1 MPIEPNQ
8 LLLHYRLLAKIGEGG
23 MGVVW
28 KALDTT
34 LDREVAI
41 KILPAAFAADPERL
55 ARFDREA
62 RVLASLNHTGIAA
75 IYGLHEHRTGPDSI
89 RFLAMELVPGEELA
103 ERLNRGPLA
112 IPDALTIAAQI
123 AEALETAHDQGIIHR
138 DLKPANVKLT
148 PDGKVKVL
156 DFGLA
161 KALADDT
168 ASAGGDPSHS
178 PTITSAGTVVGM
190 ILGTAA
196 YMSPEQAKGLVVDR
210 RADIWS
216 FGVVLHEMLTG
227 RRTFAGETVSETLAS
242 VIKDEIDYSV
252 LPPDTPRHVRRLL
265 RRCLDRDPHTR
276 LRDAGEARV
285 ALTSKI
291 DEADVAQAETG
302 AATNAASN
310 PPRWI
315 LPLAAGALILGAVIG
330 FVGYQ
335 ALDTPPPAPAVDR
348 TSIVE
353 RGLITSNSTPIAPDG
368 RAVAMIVEG
377 EGGLMLAVRSLDR
390 FDPVVLTGTE
400 GALNPFFSPDGEWI
414 GYFTRS
420 SLMKVQVRGGTP
432 RTICEIRG
440 LVRFDPWNSGDYS
453 TADWHANGS
462 IVFSSGYWRALAD
475 KPGLYVVSAA
485 GGKPRPITQLAGK
498 SISHENPSFTPDGD
512 HVLFTMRYPGVEDDR
527 LEVVDTASGARRVVM
542 EGVTTG
548 RIMEAGY
555 LLYQDQFYNRLG
567 AAPVDL
573 SSFEVLGPGV
583 PLIEGFTQDTTLG
596 YSVSPDGDLLYMPA
610 AHREGNRRIVRIGL
624 DGSMTTLVARAGS
637 WLQPRISPDGRRL
650 LVREVG
656 AVCRLWLYDLERE
669 VMTPLTDE
677 GMDAHTPMW
686 SRDGRW
692 ILFAGLPTD
701 ASRRRVYRVLADGS
715 RAPELIPYTGQTSE
729 VHFPRSFSPGD
740 TEILFEQSTLD
751 HGVDLLVQSADGS
764 DMRPFLA
771 TEADETSG
779 RFSPDGNW
787 VAYTSDTSG
796 RLEVYVRAYPGAGSL
811 IQVSQDGG
819 DGPVWSPDGATIYY
833 TRGRDYMA
841 APFNVESG
849 APAVS
854 AARVLFRVDGSVTGE
869 GDAFY
874 DLAPDGEAFVVV
886 EPLETG
892 ARELRLIRGWVG
904 ELEELVP
911 HPR

>member
-1 MPIEPNQ
+1 MAIEAGQ
-8 LLLHYRLLAKIGEGG
+8 QLLHYRLVEKIGEGG

-28 KALDTT
+28 KAVDTT

-41 KILPAAFAADPERL
+41 KILPEAFARDAERL

-62 RVLASLNHTGIAA
+62 KVLASLNHAGIAA
-75 IYGLHEHRTGPDSI
+75 IYGLHEHGSATDSV

-103 ERLNRGPLA
+103 ERLDRGSMSIDDA
-112 IPDALTIAAQI
+112 IAVAAQI
-123 AEALETAHDQGIIHR
+123 AEALEEAHERGVIHR

-148 PDGKVKVL
+148 PEGRVKVL

-161 KALADDT
+161 KAMAGDT
-168 ASAGGDPSHS
+168 VGSASGSASDS

-196 YMSPEQAKGLVVDR
+196 YMSPEQARGLAVDR

-242 VIKDEIDYSV
+242 VIKDAIDWSA

-285 ALTSKI
+285 ALTSVA
-291 DEADVAQAETG
+291 DEADVAPSEKATPRRWLLV
-302 AATNAASN
+302 AAV
-310 PPRWI
+310 
-315 LPLAAGALILGAVIG
+315 ALILGGLIG
-330 FVGYQ
+330 FVGHK
-335 ALDTPPPAPAVDR
+335 AIGTAPAGSGVDR
-348 TSIVE
+348 TSIVD
-353 RGLITSNSTPIAPDG
+353 RDLMTSNSTPIAPDG
-368 RAVAMIVEG
+368 RTVAMIVDG
-377 EGGLMLAVRSLDR
+377 QGGSMLAVRSLDR
-390 FDPVVLTGTE
+390 FDPVVIPGTE

-420 SLMKVQVRGGTP
+420 SLMKVQVGGGTP

-462 IVFSSGYWRALAD
+462 IVFSSGYWRALVD

-485 GGKPRPITQLAGK
+485 GGIPRPISQLAGE

-512 HVLFTMRYPGVEDDR
+512 HVLFTMRYLGAQNDL
-527 LEVVDTASGARRVVM
+527 LEVVDTASGERRVVM
-542 EGVTTG
+542 EGATTG
-548 RIMEAGY
+548 RFAEAGY
-555 LLYQDQFYNRLG
+555 LLYLDRFYNRLG

-583 PLIEGFTQDTTLG
+583 PLIEGFTQDTSLG
-596 YSVSPDGDLLYMPA
+596 YSISADGDLLYMPNA
-610 AHREGNRRIVRIGL
+610 RREGDYRVVRIGL
-624 DGSMTTLVARAGS
+624 DGSMTTLVSRAGF
-637 WLQPRISPDGRRL
+637 WLQPRVSPDGRRL

-656 AVCRLWLYDLERE
+656 AVCRLWLYDLERD

-677 GMDAHTPMW
+677 GMDAHNPLW

-692 ILFAGLPTD
+692 IAFAGLPVD
-701 ASRRRVYRVLADGS
+701 ASQRQIYRLLADGS
-715 RAPELIPYTGQTSE
+715 RAPELIPDTGQATDAR
-729 VHFPRSFSPGD
+729 FPRSFFPGD
-740 TEILFEQSTLD
+740 TAILFEQSTLD
-751 HGVDLLVQSADGS
+751 NGVDLHVQSVDGS
-764 DMRPFLA
+764 DSRPFLA

-779 RFSPDGNW
+779 RFSPDGKW
-787 VAYTSDTSG
+787 VAYTSDTSA
-796 RLEVYVRAYPGAGSL
+796 RLEVYVRAYPGGGSL

-819 DGPVWSPDGATIYY
+819 DGPVWSPDGNTIYY

-841 APFNVESG
+841 APFTVDSG
-849 APAVS
+849 APTVS
-854 AARVLFRVDGSVTGE
+854 AARVLFRVDGSVTAE
-869 GDAFY
+869 GDAYY
-874 DLAPDGEAFVVV
+874 DLTPDGEAFVVV
-886 EPLETG
+886 EPLESG

-904 ELEELVP
+904 EVEELVP